1 MTSLGYVKRMS
12 MDNFHAQGRGGRGIK
27 GISTIENDYV
37 EDLFITRAHRTLL
50 FFTNYGRVY
59 RLKAYQIPEASRTA
73 RGVAIVNLLQ
83 LSAEEKITATISLS
97 GNEEDKNLFMATK
110 YGVVKKTPVREF
122 QNIRNNGLNAIALKD
137 NDELI

>member
-1 MTSLGYVKRMS
+1 M
-12 MDNFHAQGRGGRGIK
+12 
-27 GISTIENDYV
+27 
-37 EDLFITRAHRTLL
+37 
-50 FFTNYGRVY
+50 
-59 RLKAYQIPEASRTA
+59 AYQIPEASRTA

-137 NDELI
+137 NDELIEVKETDGENDIFMVTKFGMSIHFKESDVRPLSRAAMGVRGMMLTDED